1 MNVRHKYSPE
11 QVKYIKEQVT
21 GRTTHELTDMFNA
34 HFNLTLRR
42 SQIRAFVRNNGLKS
56 GVDCRFKTGHE
67 PTNKG
72 MKGTGGWEPTH
83 FKKGHKPHNYKPV
96 GTERV
101 NGEGYVDIKIA
112 DPNKWRAKH
121 VLIWEKENGPVPPG
135 HAIIFGD
142 GNRRNFEIDNLI
154 KVTRRQL
161 GMMNQKGL
169 ISNHADLTRTGVLV
183 ADLYGKISDRKKK

>member
-1 MNVRHKYSPE
+1 MPHHYTLEQKDFIKQNVKG
-11 QVKYIKEQVT
+11 I
-21 GRTTHELTDMFNA
+21 TTDVLTDMINQQFCL
-34 HFNLTLRR
+34 NLKRT
-42 SQIRAFVRNNGLKS
+42 QIRAFMKNNGLKN
-56 GVDCRFKTGHE
+56 GVKKQFKPGHT
-67 PTNKG
+67 PANKG
-72 MKGTGGWEPTH
+72 TKGLYKGGEATQ
-83 FKKGHKPHNYKPV
+83 FKKGNKPHTYLPV

-142 GNRRNFEIDNLI
+142 GNRRNFEVDNLI
-154 KVTRRQL
+154 RVTRRQL